1 MAGVFLGSEAVAR
14 GTLTRGQL
22 RWNYRKIH
30 RDVYLPK
37 NAPPSLRDDIYAA
50 WLWSGRRGIIAGRAA
65 AALHGAKW
73 VDDFTPIEVVG
84 PFNHPPPGII
94 VRRERIGVEDLVEVR
109 GLLVTNPARTA
120 FDIARHLPRGV
131 AVAHLDALSAATGL
145 TAADVTPLIDRHKGT
160 RGVRQCQTALS
171 LMDGGAQSP
180 KESWLRLVL
189 IEAGLP
195 RPATQIRVTDGRLV
209 AYLDM
214 GWEGP
219 MVALEYDGDQHRTD
233 RRQYVNDIRR
243 AEMVDRLG
251 WHVIR
256 VINEDRPNVVIQR
269 ARDALARFPAPR
281 LQWGL

>member
-1 MAGVFLGSEAVAR
+1 MAGVFLGSEAIAR

-22 RWNYRKIH
+22 RWNYRKVH

-37 NAPPSLRDDIYAA
+37 NAPRSLWDDICAA

-65 AALHGAKW
+65 AALHGARW
-73 VDDFTPIEVVG
+73 VEDFTPIEVVG

-94 VRRERIGVEDLVEVR
+94 VRREGIAAEELVKVR

-120 FDIARHLPRGV
+120 FDLARHLPRGV
-131 AVAHLDALSAATGL
+131 AVANLDALSAATGL
-145 TAADVTPLIDRHKGT
+145 RAAEVTPLIDRHKGA
-160 RGVRQCQTALS
+160 RGVRQCRTALP

-189 IEAGLP
+189 IDAGLP
-195 RPATQIRVTDGRLV
+195 KPATQIRVTDGHLV

-214 GWEGP
+214 GWEHP

-233 RRQYVNDIRR
+233 RRQYVSDIRR
-243 AEMVDRLG
+243 AEALDRLG
-251 WHVIR
+251 WHVIK
-256 VINEDRPNVVIQR
+256 VIKEDRPNVVVQR
-269 ARDALARFPAPR
+269 VRDALAPR
-281 LQWGL
+281 LP